1 MNLFINQRKY
11 NYMTAIIRSQM
22 TLEVG
27 LILLRLAGVVSF
39 VSLGDNVVEGKVV
52 SSQIASLKVVV
63 RSEVVVDDR
72 NGRLGSLNQR
82 ISSPCPQRD
91 APVGKAKNGQSCCT
105 SSDNAEECDS
115 PGILMKVKKEGLG
128 YIV

>member
-1 MNLFINQRKY
+1 MNLFINQRNY
-11 NYMTAIIRSQM
+11 NYMTAIIKSQM

-27 LILLRLAGVVSF
+27 LILLSLACVVGL

-52 SSQIASLKVVV
+52 SRKVASLNVVV
-63 RSEVVVDDR
+63 RSEIVVDDW

-82 ISSPCPQRD
+82 ISPPCPQRD
-91 APVGKAKNGQSCCT
+91 APVGKAENGQSCCT

-115 PGILMKVKKEGLG
+115 PGILMEVKKEGLG